1 MKPDRPNPLL
11 EIAITIVAPAA
22 ILMLW
27 SDAEHLGTLRAL
39 LLALAL
45 PLLWGLWDAWRRR
58 RLNWLALLGAV
69 SALLTGGI
77 GLLELDARWLA
88 LKEAALP
95 GLLGVAVLASSWTRQ
110 PLIRIL
116 VFNADLFDVERVHAA
131 LEARRTSA
139 QFEQRL
145 RKATLLLAATFFF
158 TAGASWALA
167 RWVVT
172 SAAGTEAFNAEY
184 ARLTLLAYPL
194 VALPAMLMML
204 GLLLWLA
211 RGAHALTGLEL
222 GDMLRG

>member
-158 TAGASWALA
+158 TAGA
-167 RWVVT
+167 
-172 SAAGTEAFNAEY
+172 
-184 ARLTLLAYPL
+184 
-194 VALPAMLMML
+194 
-204 GLLLWLA
+204 
-211 RGAHALTGLEL
+211 
-222 GDMLRG
+222 